1 MTASPARRAPQA
13 RHAARAV
20 LLAAALILGLSACDQ
35 KPPASP
41 SKPAAKAASVKPRR
55 CPDPD
60 NRNGNDPCSV
70 SYLHRPPPRFTDR
83 DTLP

>member
-1 MTASPARRAPQA
+1 MTASPARRAP
-13 RHAARAV
+13 HARAV

-41 SKPAAKAASVKPRR
+41 SKPGAKAAAKAAGVKPRR

-70 SYLHRPPPRFTDR
+70 SYLHRPPPRFTESPLR
-83 DTLP
+83 